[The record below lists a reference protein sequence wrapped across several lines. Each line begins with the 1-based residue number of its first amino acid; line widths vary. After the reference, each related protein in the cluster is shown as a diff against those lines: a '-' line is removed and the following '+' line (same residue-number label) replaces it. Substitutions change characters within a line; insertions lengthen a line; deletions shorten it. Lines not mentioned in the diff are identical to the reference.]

1 MINKDYTY
9 ALVGASNN
17 PEKYGYKVFK
27 DLLEK
32 GYHIFPVNPKWG
44 EILNQ
49 KVFTS
54 LEEVVSQEHTLDVVI
69 VITPPSV
76 SLQILQIVHELGIK
90 KVWFQPWASDEACLN
105 FCEEHAI
112 KEIHDA
118 CMMIRG

>member
-1 MINKDYTY
+1 MISKDYTY

-44 EILNQ
+44 EILGQ
-49 KVFTS
+49 KVFST
-54 LEEVVSQEHTLDVVI
+54 LDEIVTQKNTLDVVI
-69 VITPPSV
+69 FITPPTV
-76 SLQILQIVHELGIK
+76 SFQILQTVHKLGIK
-90 KVWFQPWASDEACLN
+90 KVWFQPGASDEVCLS
-105 FCEEHAI
+105 FCKEHSIEAV
-112 KEIHDA
+112 HDA